1 MLRGVTGGLR
11 GVTGCYG
18 WVDIQGVFNQNRA
31 VSRASFSED
40 RIFVASGGVFIGI
53 MTLILTGVIAAPL
66 FKFWGAGWFAD
77 FLYRAY
83 HLSCHQLPSRSW
95 FICGAKLGVC
105 VRCLA
110 TYIFFIATALTLFI
124 RSIREWIGRRCF
136 LRLVLPL
143 SLGLFFPLLVDGL
156 LQLITPWESTNPLRF
171 ITGGLTGMGTAL
183 VLGYFLIRFAKRVEV
198 FLR

>member
-1 MLRGVTGGLR
+1 MRMPRRG
-11 GVTGCYG
+11 TGCYG

-31 VSRASFSED
+31 VSQASFSED
-40 RIFVASGGVFIGI
+40 RIFIISWGVFIGI

-66 FKFWGAGWFAD
+66 FEFWGAGGLAD

-110 TYIFFIATALTLFI
+110 TYLFFIPMGAALFI
-124 RSIREWIGRRCF
+124 RSAREWLIRRSF
-136 LRLVLPL
+136 LKFVLPISLAFL
-143 SLGLFFPLLVDGL
+143 SPLVIDGL
-156 LQLITPWESTNPLRF
+156 LQLITPWESTNLLRF
-171 ITGGLTGMGTAL
+171 ATGALAGVGTAL
-183 VLGYFLIRFAKRVEV
+183 LFGYLFLKFIERVDAS
-198 FLR
+198 LP